1 MTSDIDHN
9 ALSLDSPASNRDY
22 DLIQDIL
29 GGNTQRY
36 SEIVSAYQQKVANL
50 TYKIVGERF
59 DVKEVTQQV
68 FVELYLALPRF
79 KYQSK
84 LSTYI
89 YKIAINVISKMLTRD
104 NRFVR
109 NDDTT
114 QFDAPSHESNP
125 EHQIIRTETQ
135 RQVRYCITKLKSEQR
150 IALVLYTY
158 KDLSYQEIA
167 DIMQVSLSKV
177 ESLIFRA
184 RKNIAKMLTQKN

>member
-36 SEIVSAYQQKVANL
+36 AEIVSAYQQNVANL

-125 EHQIIRTETQ
+125 EHHPHHPPLPKG
-135 RQVRYCITKLKSEQR
+135 VRVVPDGKISQNAVKKR
-150 IALVLYTY
+150 
-158 KDLSYQEIA
+158 
-167 DIMQVSLSKV
+167 
-177 ESLIFRA
+177 
-184 RKNIAKMLTQKN
+184 NIGDF